1 MLFFADK
8 KQHKYMLRQLFN
20 LAIITAATL
29 LFATSASAQSQSDEG
44 VQVVEHTIEKGQF
57 LNQIVKKYNTTTAKI
72 LELNPGLN
80 PDKIQAGQKIKVPV
94 RGGVGAASS
103 SVAERSTT
111 ESEVSGSSER
121 SEEVKRD
128 YIEHTVASGEKFSLI
143 VVKYRT
149 TTVRILKLN
158 PGLNPA
164 KLYVGQKIKIPS
176 ANAKPQTTTAEKKPE
191 AEKRPETKSVEES
204 KAPAVEESKRVEEP
218 TKAPA
223 TAVANEP
230 KEEKV
235 AEKAETTTVAKAES
249 ATETNAEQPSASE
262 PIYHVVASGDTMTQ
276 IARTYQTKIADI
288 VNLNPGLNPDRINIG
303 QKIRVK

>member
-1 MLFFADK
+1 M
-8 KQHKYMLRQLFN
+8 
-20 LAIITAATL
+20 AIITAATL
-29 LFATSASAQSQSDEG
+29 LFATSASAQSQSEEG

-94 RGGVGAASS
+94 RGGAGVQPSSTATASS
-103 SVAERSTT
+103 
-111 ESEVSGSSER
+111 VSKSQSNEAA
-121 SEEVKRD
+121 KPD

-218 TKAPA
+218 TKSVA
-223 TAVANEP
+223 TAVASEP

-235 AEKAETTTVAKAES
+235 ADKAETTTVAKAET
-249 ATETNAEQPSASE
+249 ATETSAEKPSASE
-262 PIYHVVASGDTMTQ
+262 PIYHVVVSGDTMTQ

>member
-1 MLFFADK
+1 M
-8 KQHKYMLRQLFN
+8 
-20 LAIITAATL
+20 AIITAATL
-29 LFATSASAQSQSDEG
+29 LFATSASAQSQSEEG

-94 RGGVGAASS
+94 RGGAGVSSS

-111 ESEVSGSSER
+111 ESEVSGASER

-176 ANAKPQTTTAEKKPE
+176 ANAKPQTTTAEKKPA
-191 AEKRPETKSVEES
+191 AERKPETKSVEES
-204 KAPAVEESKRVEEP
+204 KASAVEESKRAEEP
-218 TKAPA
+218 TKSPA
-223 TAVANEP
+223 TAVASEP
-230 KEEKV
+230 KEEEKV
-235 AEKAETTTVAKAES
+235 AEKAETTTVAKAET
-249 ATETNAEQPSASE
+249 ATETNAEKPSASE

-288 VNLNPGLNPDRINIG
+288 ISLNPGLNPDRINIG

>member
-1 MLFFADK
+1 
-8 KQHKYMLRQLFN
+8 MLRQLFN

-29 LFATSASAQSQSDEG
+29 LFATPASAQSQSEEG

-128 YIEHTVASGEKFSLI
+128 YIEHTVASGDKFSLI

-176 ANAKPQTTTAEKKPE
+176 ANAKPQTTTAEKKPV
-191 AEKRPETKSVEES
+191 AEKKPETKSVEVSKAPAVEES

-218 TKAPA
+218 TKSPAPA
-223 TAVANEP
+223 VASEP
-230 KEEKV
+230 KDEKV
-235 AEKAETTTVAKAES
+235 AEKAETTTEAKAET
-249 ATETNAEQPSASE
+249 ATETNVEKPSASE